1 MLRFS
6 WKSLFCGLIAASI
19 AAPLLADDL
28 NDLKTRLDAIEAE
41 NAALRKDLDAVQS
54 SEESLVGQMSS
65 LTKTVDEKAD
75 AKDPKKEDPM
85 AFSTKWNNGW
95 EASTKD
101 KQFKYHVGGRVQFDA
116 VFLQDSPNAFAGAGG
131 FGDQDSVNFRRA
143 RLRADGT
150 MYGTIDWVTEYDFVN
165 NVNVDPTSPASES
178 SVAHVP
184 APTDLWVNF
193 REVPIVGNI
202 RVGNVKEP
210 IGFEHLTSSRY
221 LDFMERSFNQDIFYG
236 AFNNGFTPG
245 ILFFDNWSEDDRGT
259 WSTGFFKNTTNAF
272 AYGIGEGEYAWTSR
286 VSYLPWYEDE
296 GKYLM
301 HVGVAG
307 SIRDPNNAATRYR
320 TRGSLRN
327 GPAALNPSLANTGTF
342 SCDQVDFGALEWVV
356 QVDSLLL
363 QTEYTCAWNK
373 NSVGNGLGGG
383 APVGTQLGNVF
394 VYGWYAEALYFLT
407 GEHRDYE
414 KKSGAF
420 GRVVPHDN
428 LGSKCGCGAWQVGAR
443 YSMANLMNSGINGGQ
458 AQDVTL
464 GLNWFLNP
472 NMKIQSN
479 YVYTMRDTTVSPG
492 GGDYSGFG
500 TRLAWDF

>member
-1 MLRFS
+1 MRHFS
-6 WKSLFCGLIAASI
+6 WKSLFCGLLAAAIAI
-19 AAPLLADDL
+19 PAAADDL
-28 NDLKTRLDAIEAE
+28 DDLKARLDAIEAE
-41 NAALRKDLDAVQS
+41 NAKLRDDLNAVKTSEDALD
-54 SEESLVGQMSS
+54 GQMSE
-65 LTKTVDEKAD
+65 LTNSVDKKED
-75 AKDPKKEDPM
+75 AKDPKIEDPLS
-85 AFSTKWNNGW
+85 FSSKWNNGW

-116 VFLQDSPNAFAGAGG
+116 VFLQDSARGFAGTGLT
-131 FGDQDSVNFRRA
+131 GDQDSLNFRRA

-165 NVNVDPTSPASES
+165 SVNVDPALPASES
-178 SVAHVP
+178 DVSDVP

-193 REVPIVGNI
+193 REVPLVGNI

-245 ILFFDNWSEDDRGT
+245 VLFFDNWSEDDRGT
-259 WSTGFFKNTTNAF
+259 WSTGFFKNTSNVF

-301 HVGVAG
+301 HLGVAG
-307 SIRDPNNAATRYR
+307 SIRDPNNGATRYR

-327 GPAALNPSLANTGTF
+327 GPGALNPVLANTGSFLSTEA
-342 SCDQVDFGALEWVV
+342 DFGGLEWVM
-356 QVDSLLL
+356 QMDSLLL
-363 QTEYTCAWNK
+363 QTEYTCAWNR
-373 NSVGNGLGGG
+373 NSVGNGTSAPAG
-383 APVGTQLGNVF
+383 AQLGTVF

-420 GRVVPHDN
+420 GRVIPHDN

-443 YSMANLMNSGINGGQ
+443 YRTANLSDSGMDGGR

-479 YVYTMRDTTVSPG
+479 YVYTMRDAQAGPG
-492 GGDYSGFG
+492 SGNYSGFG
-500 TRLAWDF
+500 MRLAWDF